1 MKTFRAALVIAA
13 LATVGSAVACDPG
26 KPSPTSEQCHFRG
39 NDVACVQHWDGQP
52 DTTTVDSPDYDLVA
66 GDPGPDY
73 DALSSRFSGLDHPSA
88 WPPAPEPGREQYL
101 TPYEDS
107 LSNDDRPFAPERH
120 CRDGS
125 SWLTSVKTC
134 PDGNPGTVSWV
145 HHDGTRVTINPDS
158 PTGIRWNGGQ
168 VQ

>member
-1 MKTFRAALVIAA
+1 MRTSWAALVIAA
-13 LATVGSAVACDPG
+13 LATVGSAVACDPV
-26 KPSPTSEQCHFRG
+26 KPSPTSEQCHFQG
-39 NDVACVQHWDGQP
+39 NDVVCVQHWEDHP
-52 DTTTVDSPDYDLVA
+52 DTILAESPDYDLVP

-73 DALSSRFSGLDHPSA
+73 TTLAAKFGHLDHPSA

-125 SWLTSVKTC
+125 SWLDLSKMC
-134 PDGNPGTVSWV
+134 PDGNLGTVSWV
-145 HHDGTRVTINPDS
+145 HHDGTRVTIGPNS
-158 PTGIRWNGGQ
+158 PTGIRWNGGEIR
-168 VQ
+168 